1 MQNLKRS
8 VDLNLRDHVGVGIVW
23 VVLIPLALVL
33 LGAGAGLLLPKFEAK
48 AVLQFPEATPAQK
61 LEANAKAAP
70 QTREVSGISRLLESN
85 MVELPTYKRV
95 AAAYESVAPF
105 EAYAQALAISDRPAV
120 SRILKQANDPGFW
133 ARSAQ
138 PILPFSRRDQ
148 REFGDIKGASG
159 ATILGLE
166 LTADARTETIARDMI
181 DVLAAYY
188 VNAVVRERIR
198 AWALVGKV
206 ESQPQEKRLRADV
219 VRAELDIELYR
230 RRAEDMKALLARYP
244 EAARMDSRQMI
255 AVSPGEGDERYL
267 SPLAQLV
274 GAESAISQRRE
285 MISRWQR
292 ELKQKSV
299 LASYFNNAND
309 MIERDI
315 DVAKLLPALRVQA
328 VQSFGGVEGAGE
340 WSKEA
345 ALSIQGALD
354 NFDALRGQFGV
365 RNSVRAGPIG
375 SRDPLRLGLL
385 GALIGIALLG
395 AIAIMRA
402 TLRAGRLSRE
412 TETQEGRV

>member
-1 MQNLKRS
+1 MHNLKRR
-8 VDLNLRDHVGVGIVW
+8 VDLNLRDYVGIGLVW
-23 VVLIPLALVL
+23 ALLIPLALVI
-33 LGAGAGLLLPKFEAK
+33 LGVAAGLLLPKFEAK

-61 LEANAKAAP
+61 LEANAKAGP
-70 QTREVSGISRLLESN
+70 QIREASGISRLLESN

-95 AAAYESVAPF
+95 AAAYESVAPLQAYV
-105 EAYAQALAISDRPAV
+105 EALGISDRPSVA
-120 SRILKQANDPGFW
+120 RILKQANDPGFW
-133 ARSAQ
+133 AGSAQ

-166 LTADARTETIARDMI
+166 LTADARTEAIARDMI

-230 RRAEDMKALLARYP
+230 RRAEDMKTILARYP
-244 EAARMDSRQMI
+244 DAARMDSRQMI
-255 AVSPGEGDERYL
+255 AVSPGEGEERYL

-299 LASYFNNAND
+299 LASYFNHANE

-315 DVAKLLPALRVQA
+315 DVAKLLPALRIQA
-328 VQSFGGVEGAGE
+328 VQDFGVEAAEE

-365 RNSVRAGPIG
+365 RNSVRAGAIG
-375 SRDPLRLGLL
+375 SRDPLRLGVL
-385 GALIGIALLG
+385 GALFGIGLLG

-402 TLRAGRLSRE
+402 TLRSGRPNGE
-412 TETQEGRV
+412 TETQEGRG